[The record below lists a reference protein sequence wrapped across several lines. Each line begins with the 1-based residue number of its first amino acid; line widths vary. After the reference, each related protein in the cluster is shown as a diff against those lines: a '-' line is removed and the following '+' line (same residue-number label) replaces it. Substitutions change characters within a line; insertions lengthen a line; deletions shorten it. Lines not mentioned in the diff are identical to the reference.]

1 MVFKGPVAWIW
12 FCFRHFILVHVVSK
26 YCYPLCRL
34 LFRFIASGVVN
45 VINYFINLLA
55 SIVVFSL
62 CSCHL
67 FQTLSQVK
75 TGWIVYQYG
84 EKITSFFFACTAF
97 YTRSA
102 LLIQLH
108 ATSIYW
114 RDIWWFYT
122 GESTGLA
129 AHPYACSIE
138 QAFQTRKFTFLQYTF
153 LFYFPMFFIFHYV
166 MYNTNFQL
174 HNETNSFIFSVDKCS
189 N

>member
-12 FCFRHFILVHVVSK
+12 VCFRHFILVHAVSK
-26 YCYPLCRL
+26 YCDPLRRF
-34 LFRFIASGVVN
+34 LFRFLASGVSNVN
-45 VINYFINLLA
+45 KFFIKLLV
-55 SIVVFSL
+55 SIVIFSL
-62 CSCHL
+62 FSCHL

-75 TGWIVYQYG
+75 TGWIVCKYG

-153 LFYFPMFFIFHYV
+153 SFYFPMFFILHYV

-174 HNETNSFIFSVDKCS
+174 HNETNSFIFNVDKCS